1 MSSMWMEFYH
11 ERAPSSESWWHGKG
25 SRNGARRTG
34 INSKCSCFQVLNEV
48 LENLSKI
55 NLHLTDTSLIQSPGP
70 WKTETNSPCAGL
82 TRTAF
87 PFVQV
92 DWVQRVSD
100 SPPHR
105 ALFQW
110 IHSELCDSDKG
121 YKYPHFGKRLQ
132 ILCAWCNW
140 HKTQTAPWVPDFS
153 SPTLQHFKWLQAELP
168 ETVVNSWHRT
178 FPWSQLACQKRLS
191 FSPRKVMYFAGT
203 GQMPQERQMRDLFWP
218 TNETAF
224 PFSARALRFSYNKHK
239 MFVSK
244 ETKFIF
250 LKWF

>member
-70 WKTETNSPCAGL
+70 WKTETNLPCAGL

-100 SPPHR
+100 SPPT
-105 ALFQW
+105 
-110 IHSELCDSDKG
+110 G
-121 YKYPHFGKRLQ
+121 
-132 ILCAWCNW
+132 
-140 HKTQTAPWVPDFS
+140 
-153 SPTLQHFKWLQAELP
+153 
-168 ETVVNSWHRT
+168 
-178 FPWSQLACQKRLS
+178 LS
-191 FSPRKVMYFAGT
+191 FSGSTASFVILTKDTNIPTSESVYKYSVPGAT
-203 GQMPQERQMRDLFWP
+203 GIKHRQLPGCP
-218 TNETAF
+218 TSPLP
-224 PFSARALRFSYNKHK
+224 PFSISNDCKQSYQKQ
-239 MFVSK
+239 
-244 ETKFIF
+244 
-250 LKWF
+250 